1 MKRASYYSDVMF
13 NSEDN
18 ILIHVKVARLFRL
31 CFCLISFC
39 ISEMKGKDVARVLF
53 LALYFS
59 LLFQATHCRLR
70 FSNSFFCCQKLSAN
84 SNNFSCWNNTLE
96 QGSFETAS
104 QTIENCTQ
112 NHHNLCFN
120 VTSITESCP
129 NDISSGS
136 VDVGV
141 KKKIQIGAFVPFL
154 KSDKYGYAAVMKMAI
169 DFINNRSDILQNYTL
184 VLDSED
190 TKWATGAEAIQAF
203 FNLLNKKNVP
213 VILLG
218 PSNTKSLEPIA
229 EAAPKWKLVQVSYA
243 SGSPKFESKLTYP
256 NTYRASPSS
265 TSYSKAKAALIK
277 YYGWN
282 RVAILHQ
289 YDPEFFSPT
298 VDKLKKELENYNISI
313 IAVEGFEELGDVSFQ
328 MEKLKD
334 LDARIIIGEFSN
346 IGARNVFCE
355 AFRRKMYGSRYAWI
369 IFSESS
375 PGKIFGDAYKFKG
388 TLKCSSD
395 EIGQAANRCI
405 ATTKLD
411 IRQDNH
417 QTISGMTS
425 ADYRRQLRLLS
436 KQRNP
441 RNDSAYVFDAAW
453 VIALALNASLANN
466 MTYEKLLD
474 RSFREV
480 FSIRDGIQ
488 QVDFQGLTG
497 PVRFDQNR
505 ERIGTVLLQQNRE
518 GKAIRI
524 GQHFTFSGELHIFE
538 SQKDKIW
545 EDNIPPKDHTYEAI
559 ELMMNPLSLIII
571 MWLIAVLGVISSLSF
586 LYFNINKGQNRIV
599 KMSSPK
605 LNNVIIVGCILC
617 YTSVILFG
625 LDARFLDMRGYGINC
640 NVRTAVLSMGFSMSF
655 GALFSKTWRVH
666 KIFTAAKTLKKLAI
680 KDLHLLGIVAGLLA
694 VDVIVLSCWIAV
706 DPLEAKE
713 LKFEELSRKEQDA
726 IFIPALFHCTCKYKS
741 YFLASLFAYKGL
753 LLLFGL
759 FLAWETRHVSIPAL
773 NDSKYIGMSVYN
785 VFVLATIGVI
795 VSIALD
801 GSKYYEAPYAI
812 SSLCLIVCTTVTL
825 LLVFVPKIHQFFMK
839 DDNATKQAPSIHS
852 INASRSNTQSH
863 SFICPSPVLVGRHTA
878 FASKATQTDYDAPGS
893 AGVIY

>member
-1 MKRASYYSDVMF
+1 AFEWTFEQLLSTATS
-13 NSEDN
+13 
-18 ILIHVKVARLFRL
+18 ARVFLTRR
-31 CFCLISFC
+31 IQVNR
-39 ISEMKGKDVARVLF
+39 IRNEEEMKGKDVARVLF

-59 LLFQATHCRLR
+59 LLFQARHCRLR
-70 FSNSFFCCQKLSAN
+70 FSNSFFCCHKLSAN

-104 QTIENCTQ
+104 QTIDNCTQ

-136 VDVGV
+136 VDVGA

-154 KSDKYGYAAVMKMAI
+154 KSDKYGYAAAMKMAI

-190 TKWATGAEAIQAF
+190 TKWATGAQAIKAF

-243 SGSPKFESKLTYP
+243 SGSPKFESRLTYP

-282 RVAILHQ
+282 R
-289 YDPEFFSPT
+289 T

-313 IAVEGFEELGDVSFQ
+313 IAVEGFEERGDVSFQ
-328 MEKLKD
+328 MEKLKA

-369 IFSESS
+369 IFSEFPPS
-375 PGKIFGDAYKFKG
+375 KIFGDAYKFKG
-388 TLKCSSD
+388 TLQCSSD
-395 EIGQAANRCI
+395 EIGQAADRCI
-405 ATTKLD
+405 ATSKLD

-417 QTISGMTS
+417 QTISGM
-425 ADYRRQLRLLS
+425 
-436 KQRNP
+436 RNP

-466 MTYEKLLD
+466 MTYDKLLD

-480 FSIRDGIQ
+480 FTIRNGIE

-497 PVRFDQNR
+497 TVRFDQNR

-559 ELMMNPLSLIII
+559 ELMMSPLSLIII

-617 YTSVILFG
+617 YIS
-625 LDARFLDMRGYGINC
+625 
-640 NVRTAVLSMGFSMSF
+640 VRTAVLSMGFSMSF
-655 GALFSKTWRVH
+655 GALF
-666 KIFTAAKTLKKLAI
+666 I
-680 KDLHLLGIVAGLLA
+680 
-694 VDVIVLSCWIAV
+694 DVIFLSCWIAV
-706 DPLEAKE
+706 DPLEAEE

-801 GSKYYEAPYAI
+801 GSKYYEAPYTI

-893 AGVIY
+893 AGNKDK